1 MTSLVREKSGAFEL
15 SSSVTLEELTKENWR
30 DFAVAPDAVF
40 AMPVCDIV
48 GKDAEKLRN
57 GLKLTS
63 DLADGEYKLYF
74 DGAFYGIAAAEN
86 GTLRAKVKLV

>member
-1 MTSLVREKSGAFEL
+1 
-15 SSSVTLEELTKENWR
+15 
-30 DFAVAPDAVF
+30 
-40 AMPVCDIV
+40 MPVCDIV

-74 DGAFYGIAAAEN
+74 DGAFYGIAAVEN
-86 GTLRAKVKLV
+86 GVLRAKVKLV